1 MSGTVEER
9 EPGVERADERTA
21 DERTAGERGA
31 GRAVGGRAAGAVQA
45 SERPPSESDGLVVSR
60 RRAITMLER
69 YGILAAWGV
78 MIAVYSAIEP
88 SIFDTSGTFQ
98 TIFGSQA
105 ALMFLSMAFLCT
117 VVVGEFVDLSVASIL
132 GFSATLLAVL
142 SINDHVNV
150 ALASLIAIAV
160 GASAGAV
167 NGLLVVYLGVNTIV
181 VTLGMSTLLSGL
193 ALAISNLSPV
203 SGLSESFGNL
213 ALTEVFG
220 LPVSFYYGLA
230 IAIAFAY
237 VLGATPLG
245 RHMRFVGANREVSRL
260 AGVRVNEIRFG
271 AFLVAG
277 LLCGVGGVVIAAGL
291 GGFDPSSSV
300 TYLLPTVSAVFL
312 GTAVVR
318 PGTFNPLG
326 TAVGVYFL
334 ATGILGLQ
342 ELGLAGWISDVFYGA
357 ALILTV
363 TLTTLL
369 GRRIRA

>member
-1 MSGTVEER
+1 MSSDLDER
-9 EPGVERADERTA
+9 EVSAHEL
-21 DERTAGERGA
+21 
-31 GRAVGGRAAGAVQA
+31 
-45 SERPPSESDGLVVSR
+45 SEREVSAQTASVKSGG
-60 RRAITMLER
+60 AIGRLRVMSAFER
-69 YGILAAWGV
+69 YGIVVVWGV

-132 GFSATLLAVL
+132 GLSATLLSVL
-142 SINDHVNV
+142 SVNDHVNV
-150 ALASLIAIAV
+150 AFASLIAIAV
-160 GASAGAV
+160 GAGAGAV
-167 NGLLVVYLGVNTIV
+167 NGLLVVYLSVNTIV

-193 ALAISNLSPV
+193 ALAISDLSPV
-203 SGLSESFGNL
+203 SGLSESFGKL

-220 LPVSFYYGLA
+220 LPVSFYYGVALA
-230 IAIAFAY
+230 VAFAY
-237 VLGATPLG
+237 VLSATPLG

-260 AGVRVNEIRFG
+260 AGVRVSEIRFG
-271 AFLVAG
+271 AFLLAG
-277 LLCGVGGVVIAAGL
+277 LLSGVGGVVIAAGL
-291 GGFDPSSSV
+291 GGFDPSTSV

-326 TAVGVYFL
+326 TMVGVYFL